1 MHRARGRT
9 SRRGDESFTLS
20 EQNAPNPARGTVS
33 AGGAAVLRAARTC
46 SSTGAAA
53 GGPVGIVFTGR
64 MDGLAIDVVL
74 TVVGLVILVRAADVF
89 VDGAAGLSRRYGVSP
104 VIVGAVVIGLGTSVP
119 ELLVSVIAAANG
131 DASLGVGNV
140 VGSNIANL
148 SLVLAVAALV
158 VPIAVRSSIVRRE
171 APISFLAV
179 AAFALALQG
188 GLTRLDGVLLLLA
201 LAVVL
206 VVTVRSAT
214 RTGNEE
220 LAEEV
225 EHALAEI
232 PARRVTMLTV
242 VGLLGTALGAQLL
255 VDGSVGL
262 ATELGLSEGF
272 VGLTLVAVGTS
283 LPELVTAVQAARR
296 GEDELIVGNV
306 LGSNVFNSLLV
317 GGAIALV
324 GPGPIDD
331 TRLVTYGAVTMV
343 AVAGLGWMVMGR
355 KGIIARP
362 EAALLLVGY
371 VVAVVLTA

>member
-1 MHRARGRT
+1 
-9 SRRGDESFTLS
+9 
-20 EQNAPNPARGTVS
+20 
-33 AGGAAVLRAARTC
+33 
-46 SSTGAAA
+46 
-53 GGPVGIVFTGR
+53 
-64 MDGLAIDVVL
+64 
-74 TVVGLVILVRAADVF
+74 VRAADVF
-89 VDGAAGLSRRYGVSP
+89 VDGAAGLSRRFGLSP

-140 VGSNIANL
+140 IGSNIANL
-148 SLVLAVAALV
+148 SLVLGVAALV
-158 VPIAVRSSIVRRE
+158 VPMAVHSSVVRRE

-188 GLTRLDGVLLLLA
+188 GLSRVDGVLLLLA
-201 LAVVL
+201 LVV
-206 VVTVRSAT
+206 VMIVTVRSAG
-214 RTGNEE
+214 RSGNEE

-225 EHALAEI
+225 EQVLAEI
-232 PARRVTMLTV
+232 PARRVVALTV

-255 VDGSVGL
+255 VDGAVGL

-331 TRLVTYGAVTMV
+331 ARLVTYGAATMV
-343 AVAGLGWMVMGR
+343 AVAGLGWAVMGR
-355 KGIIARP
+355 KGNIARP

-371 VVAVVLTA
+371 VVAVALTA

>member
-1 MHRARGRT
+1 
-9 SRRGDESFTLS
+9 
-20 EQNAPNPARGTVS
+20 
-33 AGGAAVLRAARTC
+33 
-46 SSTGAAA
+46 
-53 GGPVGIVFTGR
+53 
-64 MDGLAIDVVL
+64 MDGLVIDVVL
-74 TVVGLVILVRAADVF
+74 TVVGLAVLVRAADAF
-89 VDGAAGLSRRYGVSP
+89 VDGAAGLSRRFGLSP

-119 ELLVSVIAAANG
+119 ELLVSVIAAASG

-158 VPIAVRSSIVRRE
+158 TPMAVRSSIIRRE

-188 GLTRLDGVLLLLA
+188 GLTRVDGVLLLLA
-201 LAVVL
+201 LVV
-206 VVTVRSAT
+206 VMIVTVRSAS
-214 RTGNEE
+214 RAGNEE

-225 EHALAEI
+225 EQVLAEV
-232 PARRVTMLTV
+232 PARRVVLLTV

-255 VDGSVGL
+255 VDGAVGL

-331 TRLVTYGAVTMV
+331 TRLVTYGAATMV
-343 AVAGLGWMVMGR
+343 AVAALGWAVMGR
-355 KGIIARP
+355 KGRIARP
-362 EAALLLVGY
+362 EAALLLTGY

>member
-1 MHRARGRT
+1 M
-9 SRRGDESFTLS
+9 
-20 EQNAPNPARGTVS
+20 
-33 AGGAAVLRAARTC
+33 
-46 SSTGAAA
+46 
-53 GGPVGIVFTGR
+53 
-64 MDGLAIDVVL
+64 DVVF
-74 TVVGLVILVRAADVF
+74 TVVGLAILVRAADVF

-119 ELLVSVIAAANG
+119 ELLVSVIAASNG

-140 VGSNIANL
+140 IGSNIANL

-171 APISFLAV
+171 APMSFLAV

-188 GLTRLDGVLLLLA
+188 GLSRLDGVLLLLG
-201 LAVVL
+201 LLVVMI
-206 VVTVRSAT
+206 VTVRSAT
-214 RTGNEE
+214 RAGNEE

-225 EHALAEI
+225 EQVLAEI
-232 PARRVTMLTV
+232 PARRVMTLTV

-272 VGLTLVAVGTS
+272 VGLTLVAIGTS

-331 TRLVTYGAVTMV
+331 TRLVTYGAATMV
-343 AVAGLGWMVMGR
+343 AVAGLGWAVMGR
-355 KGIIARP
+355 KGTIARP

>member
-1 MHRARGRT
+1 M
-9 SRRGDESFTLS
+9 S
-20 EQNAPNPARGTVS
+20 
-33 AGGAAVLRAARTC
+33 
-46 SSTGAAA
+46 
-53 GGPVGIVFTGR
+53 
-64 MDGLAIDVVL
+64 GLAMDVAF
-74 TVVGLVILVRAADVF
+74 TVVGLAILVRAADVF

-140 VGSNIANL
+140 IGSNIANL

-158 VPIAVRSSIVRRE
+158 VPIAVRSSVVRRE
-171 APISFLAV
+171 APLSFLAV

-188 GLTRLDGVLLLLA
+188 GLTRVDGVLLLLG
-201 LAVVL
+201 LVV
-206 VVTVRSAT
+206 VMIVTVRSAT

-225 EHALAEI
+225 EEVLAEI
-232 PARRVTMLTV
+232 PARRVTTLTV

-255 VDGSVGL
+255 VDGSIGL

-331 TRLVTYGAVTMV
+331 TRLVTYGAATMV
-343 AVAGLGWMVMGR
+343 AVAGLGWAVMGR
-355 KGIIARP
+355 KGTIARP

>member
-1 MHRARGRT
+1 M
-9 SRRGDESFTLS
+9 S
-20 EQNAPNPARGTVS
+20 
-33 AGGAAVLRAARTC
+33 
-46 SSTGAAA
+46 
-53 GGPVGIVFTGR
+53 
-64 MDGLAIDVVL
+64 GLAIDVVF
-74 TVVGLVILVRAADVF
+74 TVVGLVVLVRAADVF
-89 VDGAAGLSRRYGVSP
+89 VDGAAGLSRRFGLSP
-104 VIVGAVVIGLGTSVP
+104 VIVGAVVIGLGTSAP
-119 ELLVSVIAAANG
+119 ELLVSVIAAASG

-158 VPIAVRSSIVRRE
+158 APMAVHSSIVRRE

-188 GLTRLDGVLLLLA
+188 GLTRVDGVLLLGA
-201 LAVVL
+201 LVVVM

-214 RTGNEE
+214 RAGNEE
-220 LAEEV
+220 LAAEV
-225 EHALAEI
+225 EQVLAEI
-232 PARRVTMLTV
+232 PARRVVVLTV

-331 TRLVTYGAVTMV
+331 TRLVTYGAATMV
-343 AVAGLGWMVMGR
+343 AVAGLGWAVMGR
-355 KGIIARP
+355 KGNIARP

>member
-1 MHRARGRT
+1 M
-9 SRRGDESFTLS
+9 S
-20 EQNAPNPARGTVS
+20 
-33 AGGAAVLRAARTC
+33 
-46 SSTGAAA
+46 
-53 GGPVGIVFTGR
+53 
-64 MDGLAIDVVL
+64 GLAIDVVF
-74 TVVGLVILVRAADVF
+74 TVVGLVVLVRAADVF
-89 VDGAAGLSRRYGVSP
+89 VDGAAGLSRRFGLSP
-104 VIVGAVVIGLGTSVP
+104 VIVGAVVIGLGTSAP
-119 ELLVSVIAAANG
+119 ELLVSVIAAASG

-158 VPIAVRSSIVRRE
+158 APMAVHSSIVRRE

-188 GLTRLDGVLLLLA
+188 GLTRVDGVLLLGA
-201 LAVVL
+201 LVVVM

-214 RTGNEE
+214 RAGNEE

-225 EHALAEI
+225 EQVLAEI
-232 PARRVTMLTV
+232 PARRVVVLTV

-331 TRLVTYGAVTMV
+331 TRLVTYGAATMV
-343 AVAGLGWMVMGR
+343 AVAGLGWAVMGR
-355 KGIIARP
+355 KGNIARP

>member
-1 MHRARGRT
+1 
-9 SRRGDESFTLS
+9 
-20 EQNAPNPARGTVS
+20 
-33 AGGAAVLRAARTC
+33 
-46 SSTGAAA
+46 
-53 GGPVGIVFTGR
+53 
-64 MDGLAIDVVL
+64 MDGLAIDVVF

-140 VGSNIANL
+140 IGSNIANL

-158 VPIAVRSSIVRRE
+158 VPIAVRSSVVRRE

-179 AAFALALQG
+179 AAFAVALQG
-188 GLTRLDGVLLLLA
+188 GLSRLDGVLLLLA
-201 LAVVL
+201 LVVVL

-225 EHALAEI
+225 EHAFAEI

-242 VGLLGTALGAQLL
+242 IGLLGTALGAQLL
-255 VDGSVGL
+255 VDGSVGF

-355 KGIIARP
+355 KGTIARP

-371 VVAVVLTA
+371 VVAVVVTA

>member
-1 MHRARGRT
+1 
-9 SRRGDESFTLS
+9 
-20 EQNAPNPARGTVS
+20 
-33 AGGAAVLRAARTC
+33 
-46 SSTGAAA
+46 
-53 GGPVGIVFTGR
+53 
-64 MDGLAIDVVL
+64 MDGLAIDVVF
-74 TVVGLVILVRAADVF
+74 TVVGLAILVRAADVF
-89 VDGAAGLSRRYGVSP
+89 VDGAAGLSRRFGLSP

-140 VGSNIANL
+140 IGSNIANL

-158 VPIAVRSSIVRRE
+158 VPMEVHSSIVRRE

-188 GLTRLDGVLLLLA
+188 GLSRVDGVLLLLA
-201 LAVVL
+201 LVV
-206 VVTVRSAT
+206 VMIVTVRSAG
-214 RTGNEE
+214 RSGNEE

-225 EHALAEI
+225 EQVLAEI
-232 PARRVTMLTV
+232 PARRVVALTV

-255 VDGSVGL
+255 VDGAVGL

-331 TRLVTYGAVTMV
+331 ARLVTYGAATMV
-343 AVAGLGWMVMGR
+343 AVAGLGWAVMGR
-355 KGIIARP
+355 KGNIARP

-371 VVAVVLTA
+371 VVAVALTA